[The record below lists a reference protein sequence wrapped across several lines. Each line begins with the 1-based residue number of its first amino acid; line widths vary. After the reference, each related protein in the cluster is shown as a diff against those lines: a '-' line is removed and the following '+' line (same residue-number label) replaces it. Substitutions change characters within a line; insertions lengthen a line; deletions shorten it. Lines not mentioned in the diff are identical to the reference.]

1 MVAAEAVVAE
11 APVAAV
17 SDADA
22 EAATVEPVVEPA
34 LPSDRG
40 LDPDEPPHPLTTVAT
55 AATDAHKATRPTDM
69 RVPLPR
75 I

>member
-1 MVAAEAVVAE
+1 MVATVVVVAE
-11 APVAAV
+11 APVVAV
-17 SDADA
+17 SGVDADA
-22 EAATVEPVVEPA
+22 DTVELVVEPA
-34 LPSDRG
+34 LPSDCG

-69 RVPLPR
+69 RVPLSR